1 MTLII
6 EVNDLRVRFP
16 VHGSPIFKRNFE
28 YFTAVDGVSFSIEAG
43 KTLGLV
49 GESGCG
55 KTTVGKAIIQL
66 IKPTGGRVKF
76 EDIDL
81 VNLRA
86 GKMRSIRRKMQMIFQ
101 DSYASLSPRMT
112 VEQIVSEPLTIHT
125 PLTRLD
131 RRDRVLELLEIVG
144 LKNNSIDLFPHEFS
158 GGQRQRIGIAR
169 AIALKPKF
177 IVCDEPVSALDVSIQ
192 AQIINLLKDLQQNFA
207 LTYLF
212 VSHDLAVVRHISNQ
226 VAVMYFG
233 KLVELTDN
241 KSLYSE
247 PLHPYTKALLS
258 AVPVPDPDEEQLR
271 ANSWQPLLGDLDE
284 SSTTAS
290 GCRFFGRCGMSDV
303 VSKQHKID
311 CRTIEPAFVD
321 VGDDHWLAC
330 HLNSKCHPT

>member
-1 MTLII
+1 MTLTI

-16 VHGSPIFKRNFE
+16 VHGSPIFKRNIE

-55 KTTVGKAIIQL
+55 KTTVGKAVIQL

-86 GKMRSIRRKMQMIFQ
+86 GEMRSIRRKMQMIFQ

-112 VEQIVSEPLTIHT
+112 VEKIVSEPLTIHT
-125 PLTRLD
+125 PLTRID
-131 RRDRVLELLEIVG
+131 RRERVLELLEIVG
-144 LKNNSIDLFPHEFS
+144 LKKNAIDLFPHEFS

-169 AIALKPKF
+169 AIALRPKF

-212 VSHDLAVVRHISNQ
+212 VSHDLAVVRHISDQ
-226 VAVMYFG
+226 VAVMYSG

-271 ANSWQPLLGDLDE
+271 ANSWQPLLGDLGE
-284 SSTTAS
+284 ASSTAS
-290 GCRFFGRCGMSDV
+290 GCRFFSRCRMSDV

-321 VGDDHWLAC
+321 VGNDHWLAC